1 MKQRIFL
8 FVLAALMALMP
19 GRVSA
24 QNDVASAA
32 GTSADSLAFLRGPW
46 QETFID
52 NGLML
57 QQCAVADGSLFGS
70 NQYLSVLTVAPEREC
85 RLVAAAE
92 GTLELTSEMGRAA
105 GALAAVN
112 GSFFHMKAPYGG
124 STFSRINGVIVSEN
138 APVENFRRDPQ
149 RSGAIVVSGGRFSVV
164 TGFGPER
171 TFEESLPGETVLTC
185 GPMLLSGGV
194 RCEIHPFKFN
204 SNRHPRTAFGIRDD
218 GTLVFI
224 VADGRNSQAA
234 GLSMTELQQIM
245 IWLGCV
251 DAINLDG
258 GGSSAMVVR
267 DAVVNHPCDNRQF
280 DSLGE
285 RPVANAWV
293 IR

>member
-1 MKQRIFL
+1 MKQKVL
-8 FVLAALMALMP
+8 LLALAAVFALFP
-19 GRVSA
+19 LC
-24 QNDVASAA
+24 AA
-32 GTSADSLAFLRGPW
+32 GGDTDSLAFLRGPW

-57 QQCAVADGSLFGS
+57 QQCAVTDGSLFGS

-85 RLVAAAE
+85 ILVAAAK
-92 GTLELTSEMGRAA
+92 GTLALTSAMGREN

-124 STFSRINGVIVSEN
+124 STFSRIDNVIASEN

-149 RSGAIVVSGGRFSVV
+149 RSGAIVVREGRFSIV

-171 TFEESLPGETVLTC
+171 EYEETLSGETVLTC
-185 GPMLLSGGV
+185 GPVLLTGGV
-194 RCEIHPFKFN
+194 PSELNPFKFN
-204 SNRHPRTAFGIRDD
+204 SNRHPRTAFGIRED

-224 VADGRNSQAA
+224 VADGRNAKAA
-234 GLSMTELQQIM
+234 GLTMAELQQIM
-245 IWLGCV
+245 VWLGCT

-258 GGSSAMVVR
+258 GGSSTMVVR
-267 DAVVNHPCDNRQF
+267 DAIVNHPCDNRTF
-280 DSLGE
+280 DAKGE
-285 RPVANAWV
+285 RPVANAWI